1 MEVAAD
7 RVVSINFSLENDK
20 GELLDSSPSD
30 APLVYLHGA
39 EGILPALEQ
48 SLDGKSAGDEF
59 SVTITPDEGFGEH
72 DKSLIVQVP
81 RENFPDGQ
89 DLQVGMQFQA
99 QDPDGSDSRIL
110 TITVVGAESVTVDAN
125 HPLAGMILTFTGTVN
140 DVREAT
146 PAEIDQGRP
155 L

>member
-1 MEVAAD
+1 MEVAAE
-7 RVVSINFSLENDK
+7 RIVSINFSLENDK

-39 EGILPALEQ
+39 ERILPALEQ

-72 DKSLIVQVP
+72 DKTLIVQVP

-110 TITVVGAESVTVDAN
+110 TITVVGEESVTVDAN
-125 HPLAGMILTFTGTVN
+125 HPLAGMTLTFTGTVN
-140 DVREAT
+140 DVRPAT
-146 PAEIDQGRP
+146 PAEIDEGRP